1 MEHVAN
7 LKGSPEVQSAAIQEI
22 VEEAE
27 LFKKKALVEKL
38 SAHLEILQQR
48 QSPDSTSVSLAK
60 KKR

>member
-7 LKGSPEVQSAAIQEI
+7 LKGSPEVLSAAIQEI